1 MMSKNKIEVNM
12 NVYDIPIL
20 IEELE
25 KAEDTIKKLQ
35 QENQQLKKQK
45 DDVVECIKNKFI
57 EGEVFYSKSWLKMKK
72 KELLRM
78 LGETNEFE

>member
-1 MMSKNKIEVNM
+1 MSKDKIEVNM

-35 QENQQLKKQK
+35 QENQLLKKQK
-45 DDVVECIKNKFI
+45 DILECSRYEESK
-57 EGEVFYSKSWLKMKK
+57 EYSDLRKKIDKLLK
-72 KELLRM
+72 
-78 LGETNEFE
+78 